1 MIWDNYKNIY
11 RMIGSPKVFVYS
23 VIWLMFLVVI
33 GTLAQRDQGL
43 YLAQQKYFSS
53 WFTFIGFI
61 PIPSGRFIMS
71 IIFVNLSCYFFRP
84 NILKVNKIGITIV
97 HFGVIMLLA
106 GGGLTAIFSSEGNVV
121 IEEGQTADFVES
133 FYLKEFA
140 VINTSDNELDYFTVF
155 DQPLLYA
162 QSILRDESFPFE
174 IKILEY
180 YSNSD
185 IETRLY
191 RGDNT
196 LKGMAKN
203 FVLEKKKDE
212 KEYEKNISGIV
223 YQINNANEE
232 VDGIYIS
239 FLGQP
244 VIQTIQVNG
253 VDYSLI
259 LRRHRTYLPF
269 KLKLNNFNKEMHPG
283 TNIAKSYSSDI
294 FLIENNMQRKV
305 LIQMNEPLR
314 HKGYTF
320 YQASFIDGDMIQT
333 TVLAAVK
340 NYGRIFPYVSTIIMC
355 IGLLF
360 HMLYKLYKRPK
371 KVVV

>member
-1 MIWDNYKNIY
+1 MKNNYKDIY
-11 RMIGSPKVFVYS
+11 KIIGSPKIFVYA
-23 VIWLMFLVVI
+23 VIWLIFLVVI

-53 WFTFIGFI
+53 WFTYFGFI
-61 PIPSGRFIMS
+61 PIPSGRFIMTLM
-71 IIFVNLSCYFFRP
+71 FLNLSCYFFRP
-84 NILKVNKIGITIV
+84 NIFKPNKIGITIV
-97 HFGVIMLLA
+97 HFGVIMLLG
-106 GGGLTAIFSSEGNVV
+106 GGGLTAIFSSEGNIV

-140 VINTSDNELDYFTVF
+140 VINTSNSDLDYFTIF
-155 DQPLLYA
+155 DDPLLYS
-162 QSILRDESFPFE
+162 QSLLKDESFPFE
-174 IKILEY
+174 IKILDY
-180 YSNSD
+180 YSNAE

-223 YQINNANEE
+223 YEISNANEE
-232 VDGIYIS
+232 VDGIYIG

-244 VIQTIQVNG
+244 ITQNIQVDN

-294 FLIENNMQRKV
+294 FLIENNIQRKV

-320 YQASFIDGDMIQT
+320 YQASFIDGDLIQT
-333 TVLAAVK
+333 TVLAVVK

-360 HMLYKLYKRPK
+360 HMLYKLYNRPK
-371 KVVV
+371 KVLL

>member
-1 MIWDNYKNIY
+1 MKNNYKDIY
-11 RMIGSPKVFVYS
+11 RIIGSPKIFVYA
-23 VIWLMFLVVI
+23 VIWLIFLVVI

-53 WFTFIGFI
+53 WFTFFGFI

-71 IIFVNLSCYFFRP
+71 LMFVNLSCYFFRP
-84 NILKVNKIGITIV
+84 NIFKPNKIGITIV
-97 HFGVIMLLA
+97 HFGVIMLLG
-106 GGGLTAIFSSEGNVV
+106 GGGLTAIFSSEGNIV
-121 IEEGQTADFVES
+121 IEEGQTADFIES

-140 VINTSDNELDYFTVF
+140 VINTSNSDLDYFTIF
-155 DQPLLYA
+155 DNPLLYS
-162 QSILRDESFPFE
+162 QSVLKDESFPFE
-174 IKILEY
+174 IKILDY
-180 YSNSD
+180 YSNAE

-223 YQINNANEE
+223 YEISNANEE
-232 VDGIYIS
+232 VDGIYIG
-239 FLGQP
+239 FLRQP
-244 VIQTIQVNG
+244 ITQTIQVDNI
-253 VDYSLI
+253 DYSLI

-269 KLKLNNFNKEMHPG
+269 KLKLNNFNKEMYPG
-283 TNIAKSYSSDI
+283 TNIARSYSSDI
-294 FLIENNMQRKV
+294 FLIENNIQRKV

-314 HKGYTF
+314 YKGYTF
-320 YQASFIDGDMIQT
+320 YQASFIDGDLIQT
-333 TVLAAVK
+333 TVLAVVK

-360 HMLYKLYKRPK
+360 HMLYKLYNRPK
-371 KVVV
+371 KASL